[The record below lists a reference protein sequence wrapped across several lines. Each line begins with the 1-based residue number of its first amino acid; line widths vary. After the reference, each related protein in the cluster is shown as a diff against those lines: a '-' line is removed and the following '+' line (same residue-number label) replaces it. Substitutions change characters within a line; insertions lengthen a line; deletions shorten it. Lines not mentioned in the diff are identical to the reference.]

1 MVEEAQRA
9 EQYHNSI
16 REDTTDRGNSSI
28 IPKFQSQ
35 VEAEDGSGNIN
46 NLRPLTQQTKPK
58 FRGKKRTE

>member
-16 REDTTDRGNSSI
+16 REDTTDRNSSI